1 MSTPISDRA
10 KPRQAARAAACLV
23 ALVLLAGCGGD
34 FLRDAGANAPTQV
47 AVTQDLV
54 VVTGPEGYCVDPTAT
69 RNSEDTGFVLLGN
82 CAAIAN
88 SRRAVQPA
96 TPAILTA
103 AVAAPSG
110 GGRLADSMADLDA
123 FFRSED
129 GLRLI
134 SRAGDP
140 ASVTILETQIADAAF
155 LLHAT
160 DTSAGAIDGVQPD
173 YWRAYLDIGNRLAT
187 LSVLALEDRA
197 LSRDESL
204 AALLAFVS
212 AVRAANPDP
221 GAPALPPA
229 SGGLPP
235 GQGIP
240 LAPGQ
245 PVLAPVP
252 VAQPPQTFPPEG
264 QRLFNVGLFRRI
276 FAP

>member
-1 MSTPISDRA
+1 
-10 KPRQAARAAACLV
+10 V
-23 ALVLLAGCGGD
+23 AG
-34 FLRDAGANAPTQV
+34 
-47 AVTQDLV
+47 
-54 VVTGPEGYCVDPTAT
+54 
-69 RNSEDTGFVLLGN
+69 
-82 CAAIAN
+82 
-88 SRRAVQPA
+88 
-96 TPAILTA
+96 
-103 AVAAPSG
+103 
-110 GGRLADSMADLDA
+110 LADSMAELDT

-129 GLRLI
+129 GLAPDQPRGR
-134 SRAGDP
+134 SRT
-140 ASVTILETQIADAAF
+140 VTILDTQPWMGMFLAAC
-155 LLHAT
+155 LRHQRRLPLTACSPITGVPISMSAT
-160 DTSAGAIDGVQPD
+160 GI
-173 YWRAYLDIGNRLAT
+173 AT

-197 LSRDESL
+197 LSRDDSL
-204 AALLAFVS
+204 ATLRAFVS

>member
-10 KPRQAARAAACLV
+10 KPRQAARAAACLL
-23 ALVLLAGCGGD
+23 ALGLLAGCGGG
-34 FLRDAGANAPTQV
+34 FLLDAGANAPTQV

-88 SRRAVQPA
+88 SRRVVQPA
-96 TPAILTA
+96 TPAVLTA

-140 ASVTILETQIADAAF
+140 ASVTILETQIEGETF

-187 LSVLALEDRA
+187 LSVIALEDRA
-197 LSRDESL
+197 LSREESL
-204 AALLAFVS
+204 ETLRGFVA
-212 AVRAANPDP
+212 AVRQANVP
-221 GAPALPPA
+221 PALGSDPQAIPPVPAAPVTPPA
-229 SGGLPP
+229 S
-235 GQGIP
+235 
-240 LAPGQ
+240 
-245 PVLAPVP
+245 V
-252 VAQPPQTFPPEG
+252 PPEG
-264 QRLFNVGLFRRI
+264 RRLFNIGLIRRI
-276 FAP
+276 LG